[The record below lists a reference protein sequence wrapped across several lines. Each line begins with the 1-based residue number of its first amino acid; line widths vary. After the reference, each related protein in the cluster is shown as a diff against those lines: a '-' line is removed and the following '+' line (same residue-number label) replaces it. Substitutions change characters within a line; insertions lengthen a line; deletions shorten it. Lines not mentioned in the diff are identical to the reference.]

1 MPNINLVAA
10 SLIGPLSMA
19 TLSATASE
27 MTISGTPAA
36 TAIVGQA
43 YRFEPV
49 VKNADRRRLQF
60 NYYNLPSFSKH
71 YRSCGCI
78 FGTPKNPAV
87 YADIRIGAWDGKH
100 YALMP
105 PFTITVKPAP
115 AVDTE
120 ALSIGGTPGAS
131 AVLGAYYG
139 FTPTVVAEAGDRLT
153 YAVTNKP
160 AWAQFST
167 TTGTLAGTPG
177 VGSAAVDG
185 GIVISVSNGRAR
197 AALPPFSIDVSPA
210 IGGKV
215 PAGIAYLTWVR
226 PKFNTDGSLFDD
238 LAGYSIR
245 YGQHPT
251 ALRQEL
257 SVGAASTAALIENL
271 PAGTWYFEIAA
282 LNASHVSGVFSAPP
296 SDAIH

>member
-1 MPNINLVAA
+1 MSNIHLAAA
-10 SLIGPLSMA
+10 SLIGPLTLSM
-19 TLSATASE
+19 LSATASE

-36 TAIVGQA
+36 TAIVGRV

-49 VKNADRRRLQF
+49 VKNADRSRLQF

-78 FGTPKNPAV
+78 FGTPKEPAV

-100 YALMP
+100 YALMS
-105 PFTITVKPAP
+105 PFTITVKPAQ
-115 AVDTE
+115 ATDTE
-120 ALSIGGTPGAS
+120 ALHIGGTPGAS
-131 AVLGAYYG
+131 AVLGAYYS
-139 FTPTVVAEAGDRLT
+139 FIPTTVAEAGDRLT
-153 YAVTNKP
+153 YAVSNKP

-167 TTGTLAGTPG
+167 TTGALAGTPG

-197 AALPPFSIDVSPA
+197 AALPPFSIDVLPA
-210 IGGKV
+210 MGGKV
-215 PAGIAYLTWVR
+215 PAGVAYLTWVR
-226 PKFNTDGSLFDD
+226 PQLNTDGSLFDD

-245 YGQHPT
+245 YGRQTT

-257 SVGAASTAALIENL
+257 SVGAAATAALIENL

-282 LNASHVSGVFSAPP
+282 LNASQVSSVFSAPA